1 MKRRRM
7 FKLVFVALVILFAA
21 GGTGITLYTDLLFFQ
36 DVGYAGVF
44 TRVLSARFLT
54 GLAFA
59 AAALIFVL
67 GNVLY
72 ANRISFARLNVV
84 FLNQVKLPLHTEG
97 LNATVRFLG
106 IMAAVVIAFFS
117 GMWGSALWKDVL
129 VFMNRM
135 DVAVTDPVFGKD
147 MSFYLFQLPLF
158 QLLKGFAGF
167 ITVATFL
174 VVGAGYFF
182 RGAVMPVGKGISIE
196 SRARYHLA
204 VLGGLIILNA
214 AAAFYLDQ
222 FGLLLSPTG
231 VVFGAGYTDV
241 HARLFV
247 LRILVVITALAAI
260 FFTVG
265 VWRGRWKFALMPA
278 ALAVAVFVAGFL
290 LYPVLLQNLKVSP
303 NELDLE
309 RPFIENNIKL
319 TRFAYDLERIEVRPF
334 DPGYGL
340 TEPDVARNDAT
351 IKNIRLWDD
360 SPLLKTYSQLQQ
372 IRTYYKF
379 HDIDNDRYVIGGDYR
394 QVMLSPRE
402 LSYADLPSRSWINEK
417 MVFTHGNGV
426 AMGPVNRITRE
437 GLPEF
442 IIKDIPPAS
451 SANIKIN
458 RPEIYFGELS
468 SDYVIVKTKVK
479 EFSYPT
485 SEGNVYTSYE
495 GSRGVLLDS
504 LARKAAFSFRFASA
518 KILLSSDITPQ
529 SRILYYREVRD
540 RVTAVAPFL
549 IYDNDP
555 YIVISDD
562 GKLHWIIDAYTV
574 SNRIPY
580 SKPWSRDVN
589 YIRNSVKV
597 TVDAYDG
604 SINFYVSDP
613 ADVIARVYGKVFPG
627 LFKDLSEMPA
637 DLKKHIRYPQELF
650 QIQASMFAVY
660 HMKDP
665 KTFYNKEDLWEIPAY
680 GDRPMEPYYTIM
692 KLPEEKETKGGNEE
706 YILLQPFTPAKRDN
720 LAAWLAARSDGQNY
734 GNLVVYSFPRDRL
747 VFGPR
752 QVGARIDQ
760 DAQISQQLT
769 LWGQKGSRVIRGRLL
784 VIPIE
789 NSLLYVQPLY
799 LVASDEGGLPE
810 LRRVIVA
817 YENDVVMEEN
827 LETGL
832 ARLFAQRRG
841 VAAKGKPAV
850 ESAADIPLNQ
860 LAKEAV
866 RLFERATEL
875 QRKGDWTGYGEHLKK
890 LEEVLKKL
898 AQ

>member
-1 MKRRRM
+1 
-7 FKLVFVALVILFAA
+7 
-21 GGTGITLYTDLLFFQ
+21 
-36 DVGYAGVF
+36 
-44 TRVLSARFLT
+44 
-54 GLAFA
+54 
-59 AAALIFVL
+59 
-67 GNVLY
+67 
-72 ANRISFARLNVV
+72 
-84 FLNQVKLPLHTEG
+84 
-97 LNATVRFLG
+97 
-106 IMAAVVIAFFS
+106 
-117 GMWGSALWKDVL
+117 
-129 VFMNRM
+129 
-135 DVAVTDPVFGKD
+135 
-147 MSFYLFQLPLF
+147 
-158 QLLKGFAGF
+158 
-167 ITVATFL
+167 
-174 VVGAGYFF
+174 
-182 RGAVMPVGKGISIE
+182 
-196 SRARYHLA
+196 
-204 VLGGLIILNA
+204 
-214 AAAFYLDQ
+214 
-222 FGLLLSPTG
+222 
-231 VVFGAGYTDV
+231 
-241 HARLFV
+241 
-247 LRILVVITALAAI
+247 
-260 FFTVG
+260 
-265 VWRGRWKFALMPA
+265 
-278 ALAVAVFVAGFL
+278 
-290 LYPVLLQNLKVSP
+290 
-303 NELDLE
+303 
-309 RPFIENNIKL
+309 
-319 TRFAYDLERIEVRPF
+319 
-334 DPGYGL
+334 
-340 TEPDVARNDAT
+340 
-351 IKNIRLWDD
+351 
-360 SPLLKTYSQLQQ
+360 
-372 IRTYYKF
+372 
-379 HDIDNDRYVIGGDYR
+379 
-394 QVMLSPRE
+394 
-402 LSYADLPSRSWINEK
+402 
-417 MVFTHGNGV
+417 
-426 AMGPVNRITRE
+426 MGPVNRITRE